1 MSDSG
6 AAQLSEESKA
16 FLRKP
21 YVAEIATIGATTG
34 HPQLSVVW
42 IDVDGNDILFN
53 TNDERHKA
61 KNLLQSPAV
70 AVVVVDPADSHNM
83 LSVRGTVTEITTEGA
98 DEHIDFLTHKYTGS
112 DKFPGHEPG
121 RKRVKVRI
129 RPDRILAEPRAEP

>member
-1 MSDSG
+1 MADEG
-6 AAQLSEESKA
+6 APQLSPASKA

-21 YVAEIATIGATTG
+21 YVAEVATVGAMTG

-53 TNDERHKA
+53 TNDGRHKA
-61 KNLLQSPAV
+61 KNLQDSPSV
-70 AVVVVDPADSHNM
+70 AVVVVDPADSYNM

-98 DEHIDFLTHKYTGS
+98 DEHIDFLTRKYTGA

-129 RPDRILAEPRAEP
+129 RPDRILAEPRAES